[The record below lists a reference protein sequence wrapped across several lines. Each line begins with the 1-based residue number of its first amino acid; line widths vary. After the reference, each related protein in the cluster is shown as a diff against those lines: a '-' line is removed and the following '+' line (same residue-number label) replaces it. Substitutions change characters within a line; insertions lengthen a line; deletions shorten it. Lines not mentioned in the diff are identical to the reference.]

1 MSAAVVLIIG
11 AALIIAAIV
20 LAIPTIVRQTGAGRS
35 GHSHATS
42 TSIPLLAWVLL
53 IVGFVIEL
61 IGIVVLLN

>member
-35 GHSHATS
+35 GHGHATS

-53 IVGFVIEL
+53 IIGFVIEL